1 MKNAGIKKLTLKSL
15 LNGNLTVTKALLV
28 YLKKTS
34 LIRQKKNVSFYSNV
48 SHSTPVGGRNAP
60 KLVCQ
65 PPLKSE
71 EEVMAGS

>member
-34 LIRQKKNVSFYSNV
+34 LIRQKKMFP
-48 SHSTPVGGRNAP
+48 STAM
-60 KLVCQ
+60 LHT
-65 PPLKSE
+65 PPQ
-71 EEVMAGS
+71 